1 MPAYVSHPLSARALY
16 VTRTSQAPFSRD
28 VTAFQRRP
36 TRASLNVRAEKDS
49 NGPRVAIAGI
59 SGAVGQEF
67 LRVSKISR
75 PAFLILDPYCLFG
88 LNAWTLPPMQVLT
101 ERNFPYSDVKMLAS
115 SRFASL
121 FPVFVSCFFLQ
132 RPFPSEQNV
141 HHHARSAGKEV
152 VFDGESYVIE
162 ELTEH
167 SFDGVDIALF
177 SAGGSISKKFGPIAA
192 SKGCF
197 VVDNSSAF
205 RMTDGIPLVIPE
217 VNPEAMAEYKLGKKN
232 GGIIANPNCSTIIA
246 LMAVTPIHRAV
257 GVKRMIA
264 STYQAASGAGALA
277 MAELEQQ
284 TRDVLNGD
292 PVTMNIFSWQYAFNL
307 FSHNAPMTGNGY
319 NEEEMK
325 MVNETMKIWD
335 TKDVSIAATCIRV
348 PVMRAH
354 AESINLTLCSE
365 LDEQDAREILRKA
378 AGLKIID
385 DRANNRFPTP
395 LQASDEDDVFV
406 GRIRQDISQ
415 PGKSGLELFVCG
427 DQIKKGA
434 ALNAVQ
440 IAELLL

>member
-1 MPAYVSHPLSARALY
+1 MQLIYLPQSLDARSSYGVRAFRSHFARP
-16 VTRTSQAPFSRD
+16 VVFVP
-28 VTAFQRRP
+28 RRP
-36 TRASLNVRAEKDS
+36 RLPLLSVKAAKDPS
-49 NGPRVAIAGI
+49 GPKVAIAGI

-67 LRVSKISR
+67 IR
-75 PAFLILDPYCLFG
+75 
-88 LNAWTLPPMQVLT
+88 VLT
-101 ERNFPYSDVKMLAS
+101 ERNFPYSEIKMLAS
-115 SRFASL
+115 SR
-121 FPVFVSCFFLQ
+121 
-132 RPFPSEQNV
+132 
-141 HHHARSAGKEV
+141 SAGKEV
-152 VFDGESYVIE
+152 EFDGETYVIE
-162 ELTEH
+162 ELTED
-167 SFDGVDIALF
+167 SFDGVDISLF
-177 SAGGSISKKFGPIAA
+177 SAGGSISKKFAPIAA
-192 SKGCF
+192 AKGCF

-205 RMTDGIPLVIPE
+205 RMADGVPLVIPE
-217 VNPEAMAEYKLGKKN
+217 VNPEAMADYKLGKKK

-284 TRDVLNGD
+284 TRDVLNND

-307 FSHNAPMTGNGY
+307 FSHNSPMTENGY

-325 MVNETMKIWD
+325 MVKETAKIWGTD
-335 TKDVSIAATCIRV
+335 AVSIAATCIRV

-365 LDEQDAREILRKA
+365 LDEQDAKAILSKA
-378 AGLKIID
+378 PGISIID

-395 LQASDEDDVFV
+395 LDASNKDDVFV

-415 PGKSGLELFVCG
+415 PGKSGLEIFVCG

-440 IAELLL
+440 IAELIL